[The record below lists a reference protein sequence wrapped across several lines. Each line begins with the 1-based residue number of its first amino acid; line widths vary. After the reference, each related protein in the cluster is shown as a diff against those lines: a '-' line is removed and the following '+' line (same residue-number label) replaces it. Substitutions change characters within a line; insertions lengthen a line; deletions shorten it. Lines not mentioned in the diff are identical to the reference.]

1 MPAFLRGG
9 DLIAT
14 APSLLRSGPFQGLAS
29 APPPVPCPTMPMFVI
44 WSRRD
49 HDDAAH
55 RWLRGEVEAAANP
68 VATQTRSQPVIVSEP
83 C

>member
-1 MPAFLRGG
+1 MTVPGFAGVPAFLRGG

-14 APSLLRSGPFQGLAS
+14 APSLMRFGPFQALAS
-29 APPPVPCPTMPMFVI
+29 VSPPVPCPILPMFMI

-55 RWLRGEVEAAANP
+55 RWMRAEVEAAAKP
-68 VATQTRSQPVIVSEP
+68 VAAQAR
-83 C
+83 